1 MSSNVLPSS
10 LYSQELHL
18 RAHPASCHR
27 WSGCHHEPAHEP
39 PVQRTLIFSLSSP
52 RREEGGR
59 WGGLGSKRTRL
70 AFTEELIISKQ
81 RVTTAVLLL
90 RAAGISGGHPPGGC
104 GPSREKSGI
113 YSFSSSEHPQ
123 EGQLLS
129 AFYRYRKSDKAF
141 LTCTGPQSQQ
151 MTALEYTSN
160 LSCFWFENNQ
170 YIIIYIFEHELN
182 CN

>member
-27 WSGCHHEPAHEP
+27 WSGCHMNLHMNL
-39 PVQRTLIFSLSSP
+39 QFSVLSFSAFSSP
-52 RREEGGR
+52 RREERGR
-59 WGGLGSKRTRL
+59 WGGLGTKRTRL

-90 RAAGISGGHPPGGC
+90 RAAGISGGRPPGGC

-129 AFYRYRKSDKAF
+129 AFYKYRKSDKAF

-170 YIIIYIFEHELN
+170 YIIIYI
-182 CN
+182 